1 VENIEEKMIGKN
13 FNLQI
18 TPFFKK
24 GSKWQELANFISRKN
39 RSISIIKDIQKDPVL
54 KKIHLQ
60 RDKIF
65 SEIFNQK
72 I

>member
-1 VENIEEKMIGKN
+1 MNTNKKKKKLPKVSI
-13 FNLQI
+13 
-18 TPFFKK
+18 FFEK

-39 RSISIIKDIQKDPVL
+39 REISIIKDFKKDPYL

-65 SEIFNQK
+65 AKEFSKKKNH
-72 I
+72 